1 MHTARMALLDRLASA
16 PDRLSAAVRAL
27 EAAEAVSGTPAGEW
41 TARLSVGHL
50 CRVEIEVYATR
61 LSSLEG
67 DVPPSWV
74 WHEPGTS
81 DAFWMATTE
90 AALAE
95 FAARR
100 SASLAW
106 LSRLDE
112 AGWAKWGTHGTFGRL
127 DGTGYIGVMANHDD
141 EHIAGMLARIPA
153 GA

>member
-1 MHTARMALLDRLASA
+1 MDPVRQNRLDRLTSA
-16 PDRLSAAVRAL
+16 PARLSAAVKAL
-27 EAAEAVSGTPAGEW
+27 EAAEAVSGTPTGEW
-41 TARLSVGHL
+41 TARRSVGHL

-100 SASLAW
+100 SVSLAW
-106 LSRLDE
+106 LNRLDE

-127 DGTGYIGVMANHDD
+127 DVTGYIGVMADHDD
-141 EHIAGMLARIPA
+141 EHIAGLLARVAA
-153 GA
+153 GS